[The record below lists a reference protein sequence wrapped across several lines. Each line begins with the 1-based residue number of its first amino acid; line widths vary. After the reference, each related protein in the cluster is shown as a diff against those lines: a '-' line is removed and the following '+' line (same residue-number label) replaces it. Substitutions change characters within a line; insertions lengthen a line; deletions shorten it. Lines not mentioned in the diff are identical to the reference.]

1 MRAERLLTLHAVL
14 ETSRLLTGYTC
25 SVRVLQQIFRSPLG
39 VTAALSVALL
49 FAVSVS
55 QISSLMQN
63 NQQALAFVATP
74 AAQTAAADGADW
86 QQEMTLLGLNT
97 ENNPAATS
105 TTDSI
110 AMIGHIVIAEM
121 VGQYAGLQ
129 DRGTYTTETGQNASA
144 DIAAN
149 LRANILYKT
158 YSTTDFKT
166 DTDVSYD
173 RMLTYRGDLRAALA
187 PLLQNTGAELELY
200 GKYIE
205 TADTKYLGQLSS
217 AAANY
222 RAAAQGAAAL
232 TIPRDAVNYHKDILN
247 AMEKFSATLD
257 KMATHAADPLAS
269 AALLRTFNQAE
280 TDMYTSFNALSNY
293 YGQKTP

>member
-1 MRAERLLTLHAVL
+1 M
-14 ETSRLLTGYTC
+14 
-25 SVRVLQQIFRSPLG
+25 RVLQQIFRSPLG